1 MTRTKF
7 TGSRLSLAV
16 ATIAIAAILGLSC
29 RKPNG
34 AGTGGQQAWQGDA
47 NAQGGQVRPSGSG
60 GPGGQSGQGGRR
72 SAVIPVQAMTVK
84 VDTLIAER
92 STAGVVNPAIQSQV
106 ATQVAGIVRRVTRN
120 VGDWVKAGDVIAE
133 LEDAQLRISLS
144 TAQLT
149 LRNAQINVSSG
160 QSNSDQAGPKLA
172 LQLQSAQSALD
183 SANKFYESQK
193 ALFGLGGISAAQLD
207 TAASQQATAQAN
219 LEAAKSALSQNQNA
233 GDQSLAQLGLAVD
246 QAQNTVDQAR
256 LNLQNASVRA
266 PFAGQIAAIALQPG
280 MYASLNTPVLTLVS
294 AERKI
299 AFNVSPIDAPFL
311 GLGATVSFT
320 SGGKKSAAKIQQ
332 APSAPISGVVPMS
345 AAPSGPQLAY
355 GTVGTIDYRVPLAK
369 GALVPI
375 ASLSTLESQTYVFT
389 VDSGRAAV
397 RNVTIVAES
406 GTLAAVDGLAS
417 GEVVIVNPPP
427 GLLQGSQVQPTMI
440 QAEAGSPAPSAIPQ
454 AAPGAMAKGA
464 GGPSGTG
471 GGRRFQR
478 TASPSATASAAPQ
491 ASAQ

>member
-1 MTRTKF
+1 
-7 TGSRLSLAV
+7 
-16 ATIAIAAILGLSC
+16 
-29 RKPNG
+29 
-34 AGTGGQQAWQGDA
+34 
-47 NAQGGQVRPSGSG
+47 
-60 GPGGQSGQGGRR
+60 
-72 SAVIPVQAMTVK
+72 MTVK
-84 VDTLIAER
+84 VDTLIAQR
-92 STAGVVNPAIQSQV
+92 STAGVVIPAMQSQV
-106 ATQVAGIVRRVTRN
+106 ATQVAGIVRRIPRN

-149 LRNAQINVSSG
+149 LRNAQINQSSG
-160 QSNSDQAGPKLA
+160 QTNSDQAGPKLS

-193 ALFGLGGISAAQLD
+193 ALFGLGGITGAQLD
-207 TAASQQATAQAN
+207 TAASQQAAAEAN
-219 LEAAKSALSQNQNA
+219 LEAAKSALSQNQSA

-299 AFNVSPIDAPFL
+299 SFNVSPIDAPFL
-311 GLGATVSFT
+311 GSGATVSFS
-320 SGGKKSAAKIQQ
+320 SGGKTYSARIQQ

-345 AAPSGPQLAY
+345 ASPSGPQLSY

-389 VDSGRAAV
+389 IDSGRAAV
-397 RNVTIVAES
+397 RNVTIVSES
-406 GTLAAVDGLAS
+406 GTIAAVDGLAS
-417 GEVVIVNPPP
+417 GDVVIVNPPP
-427 GLLQGSQVQPTMI
+427 GLLPGSQVQPTML
-440 QAEAGSPAPSAIPQ
+440 QADAGSTPPAAPPQ
-454 AAPGAMAKGA
+454 AAPGAAPQAA
-464 GGPSGTG
+464 GGTPGPGAPGARARGQGSGAPTGSGGQGAPGAQGASG

-478 TASPSATASAAPQ
+478 TGSPSATPQ
-491 ASAQ
+491 AGAQ